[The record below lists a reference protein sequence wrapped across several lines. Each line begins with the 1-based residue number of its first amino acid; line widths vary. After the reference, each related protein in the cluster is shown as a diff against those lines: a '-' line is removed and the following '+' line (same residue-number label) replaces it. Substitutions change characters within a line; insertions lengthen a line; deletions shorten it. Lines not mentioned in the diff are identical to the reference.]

1 MTNIKLYI
9 KTALVILFIG
19 GIMVISVGCSNKET
33 ESNKDLPSETPNNQN
48 NITEENSSVNENDKS
63 ENENKIEAEEKE
75 ETVSKKDTEVITY
88 FKSLKNNVEDTL
100 NSTNVETAKDKL
112 KGTFITVVDFIFYEG
127 EIKGIKFDDLTE
139 GAKQNILETAA
150 TIDSAI
156 MTKFPNYKEEIS
168 SNVSI
173 AYNKASELIKKGAT
187 NIKDFS
193 KEKLGEDNYN
203 AIIAAK
209 DELVDYTKQAAG
221 FIGDVV
227 GSLWD
232 KGTGSIKNWY
242 ENFKN
247 N

>member
-1 MTNIKLYI
+1 MK
-9 KTALVILFIG
+9 KILLMLFVVFAI
-19 GIMVISVGCSNKET
+19 VISVGCSSKEN
-33 ESNKDLPSETPNNQN
+33 ESSVDLPTETPNNQN
-48 NITEENSSVNENDKS
+48 NVTEENNSVV
-63 ENENKIEAEEKE
+63 ENENKVDVEEKE
-75 ETVSKKDTEVITY
+75 ETLTKEDTEVITY
-88 FKSLKNNVEDTL
+88 FNNLKKNVDDTL
-100 NSTNVETAKDKL
+100 NSEKVENAKDKL

-156 MTKFPNYKEEIS
+156 MTKFPNYKEDIS
-168 SNVSI
+168 SNVSS
-173 AYNKASELIKKGAT
+173 AYNKTSELIKKGAT

-203 AIIAAK
+203 AIIESK
-209 DELVDYTKQAAG
+209 DELVDYTKQAVD
-221 FIGDVV
+221 FIGDVA
-227 GSLWD
+227 GTLWD
-232 KGTGSIKNWY
+232 KGTDNIKNWY